1 MIWILHFQHFGK
13 DATPELQEPAQS
25 LERRCYPQRFSD
37 NPPRP
42 MKATDADTYHVSNP
56 DRVWVG
62 RVFFF
67 SSQQFEGLESSSPQ
81 QNEDLASLC
90 DLFWDGDL

>member
-1 MIWILHFQHFGK
+1 
-13 DATPELQEPAQS
+13 
-25 LERRCYPQRFSD
+25 
-37 NPPRP
+37 

-56 DRVWVG
+56 DRVRVG
-62 RVFFF
+62 MVFF

-90 DLFWDGDL
+90 DLFWDGDLWPFQWLLVASN